1 MFLLLFAQCLCLL
14 LQNIQPFQLDIKK
27 YKEKNLLLSFKQ
39 NFLINILFYGIKYIF
54 IKPI

>member
-27 YKEKNLLLSFKQ
+27 YKEKKIITF
-39 NFLINILFYGIKYIF
+39 F
-54 IKPI
+54 